1 MCSESV
7 NNASMSGT
15 RRMRV
20 SSACN
25 AMRKSKLAAAWQ
37 TQDDFQSV
45 HFFGMEHLRTIWQS
59 DILGGISGSWMR
71 QISVGQVLFQSGRQ
85 TGHQFLQNCSQRLDR
100 ADHVVYVVVWGGQQN
115 TTAGASQQRL
125 AGTAGTR
132 ADRGYSLVMLPL
144 SETKNQTW
152 KPGKIRWPF
161 I

>member
-1 MCSESV
+1 MI
-7 NNASMSGT
+7 
-15 RRMRV
+15 
-20 SSACN
+20 
-25 AMRKSKLAAAWQ
+25 SKVCIFLAWN
-37 TQDDFQSV
+37 
-45 HFFGMEHLRTIWQS
+45 TIWQS

-71 QISVGQVLFQSGRQ
+71 QIFVQVHFQSGRQ

-144 SETKNQTW
+144 SETKNQTL

>member
-1 MCSESV
+1 
-7 NNASMSGT
+7 
-15 RRMRV
+15 
-20 SSACN
+20 
-25 AMRKSKLAAAWQ
+25 
-37 TQDDFQSV
+37 
-45 HFFGMEHLRTIWQS
+45 MEHLRTIWQS

-71 QISVGQVLFQSGRQ
+71 QISVGQILFQSGRQ
-85 TGHQFLQNCSQRLDR
+85 TGHQFLQNCSQSLDR
-100 ADHVVYVVVWGGQQN
+100 ADHVVYVVVWGVQQN

-125 AGTAGTR
+125 AGTAGMR

>member
-1 MCSESV
+1 
-7 NNASMSGT
+7 
-15 RRMRV
+15 
-20 SSACN
+20 
-25 AMRKSKLAAAWQ
+25 
-37 TQDDFQSV
+37 
-45 HFFGMEHLRTIWQS
+45 
-59 DILGGISGSWMR
+59 MR
-71 QISVGQVLFQSGRQ
+71 QISVGQILFQSGRQ

-125 AGTAGTR
+125 AGTAGMR